1 MNGIVLG
8 KSIFNL
14 IWVMVAHILHAGITM
29 VLSQVKKKKKYVYR
43 YCLQKVKK

>member
-29 VLSQVKKKKKYVYR
+29 VLSQVKKKKIYICIDIVYR
-43 YCLQKVKK
+43 R

>member
-29 VLSQVKKKKKYVYR
+29 VLSQVKKKKYIYV
-43 YCLQKVKK
+43 